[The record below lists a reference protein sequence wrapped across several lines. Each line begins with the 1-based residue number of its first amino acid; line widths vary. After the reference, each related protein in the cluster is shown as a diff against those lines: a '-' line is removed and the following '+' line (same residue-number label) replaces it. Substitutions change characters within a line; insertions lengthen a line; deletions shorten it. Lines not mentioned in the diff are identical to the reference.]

1 MVLQCF
7 GLCDRAE
14 IDACGDFL
22 VIVLRRSAKDSFKT
36 TFSVRGSKL
45 GGPEMAFLSSDMAFW
60 SHWGADMSIKI
71 SGGCFP
77 AKFAIAVILCNPPMV
92 LQDF

>member
-1 MVLQCF
+1 MVLRSF

-36 TFSVRGSKL
+36 TFSVRGGEL
-45 GGPEMAFLSSDMAFW
+45 GAPEMAFPSSDMAFW
-60 SHWGADMSIKI
+60 SHWGADMSTKI
-71 SGGCFP
+71 SGGADP
-77 AKFAIAVILCNPPMV
+77 VV
-92 LQDF
+92 LSS